1 VRGDREGA
9 IADYTAAI
17 ELPNAPAPFVAV
29 ARLPRGNLR
38 DERCDRTGA
47 SADYT
52 AVIELPNA
60 HAEVGVPPPS
70 RARAKT
76 SPALQL
82 QRAAQSTKPG

>member
-38 DERCDRTGA
+38 DERGDRTGA

-52 AVIELPNA
+52 AVIELANA
-60 HAEVGVPPPS
+60 HAEVVAV
-70 RARAKT
+70 ARTRLSKNLPT
-76 SPALQL
+76 NGGHLD
-82 QRAAQSTKPG
+82 